1 MIEARGL
8 SKRFGAV
15 TALSGLGL
23 TVSAGERVALVG
35 PSGCGKTTALR
46 LIAGLDIATA
56 GSLVIGGVDATSPRA
71 LPPHR
76 RGLGYVPQG
85 ASLFPTMDVAGNVA
99 YGLSREDRGRT
110 GARVRELLEAF
121 GLSELAERMPHELSG
136 GQARRVALA
145 RAMAPAPRR
154 LLLDEP
160 LVNLDAAACEDLL
173 GEIDRALRASG
184 ASLLYVTHD
193 MSEAERLGA
202 RVVRM
207 EGPGE

>member
-8 SKRFGAV
+8 SRRFGAV
-15 TALSGLGL
+15 TALHGLDL

-46 LIAGLDIATA
+46 LTAGLDLATE
-56 GSLVIGGVDATSPRA
+56 GSLVIGGVDATSPRT

-85 ASLFPTMDVAGNVA
+85 ASLFPVMDVAGNVA
-99 YGLSREDRGRT
+99 YGLSREERSRT
-110 GARVRELLEAF
+110 GTRVRELLEVF
-121 GLSELAERMPHELSG
+121 GLAGLAERMPHELSG
-136 GQARRVALA
+136 GQARRAALA

-160 LVNLDAAACEDLL
+160 LVNLDDAACEDLL
-173 GEIDRALRASG
+173 GVIDRALRASG
-184 ASLLYVTHD
+184 AALLYVTHD